1 MLTPSTRGLLTC
13 TFVLAAALAV
23 PPARGGPQRLVFHDI
38 QVDDSGRIVPWY
50 SPKPSVA
57 YDHAIRAVWRFWN
70 TMPVCPNDV
79 RYFMQ
84 HQVWKP
90 GEEDPRGL
98 GGDQLAMAL
107 SSWNLLHGYL
117 ADPAIVEN
125 MRYIADYYL
134 AHGLS
139 SPGSKWP
146 HLPFPY
152 NVDLHAGAFDGD
164 MRAGRGFLQP
174 DKAASFGA
182 ELVTLAKIT
191 GDTKYLAA
199 AARMADTLAAQV
211 VAGDAQHSPWPYR
224 VHVDGMTK
232 PADAM
237 VWTAYTTN
245 WTGAL
250 RLFEGVR
257 PFGRGDTAAHDRA
270 GALVT
275 AWLGEYP
282 MQTNDWGPFFED
294 IAGYSNTAINAGT
307 MAQYLLEDPRR
318 DPDWQLHAR
327 ALLGWVERTFANEE
341 FTAYGVTPINEQT
354 AYKVPG
360 NSHTSRHASL
370 ELMYA
375 ARSGDWSRKEQQ
387 IRRLNWATYMVDND
401 GRNRYPRDD
410 VWLTDGYGDYVRHY
424 LRAMEASPDL
434 APDDQN
440 HLLGTTSVIQSI
452 EYAPDRITYTKF
464 DRVSIDRLKLGAWT
478 PGLVTGGLL
487 RWDRDT
493 RVAEIAAGAASV
505 TIERA
510 R

>member
-1 MLTPSTRGLLTC
+1 MVLTTRRSVWTALLVALAFAALPTRG
-13 TFVLAAALAV
+13 A
-23 PPARGGPQRLVFHDI
+23 PERLVFHDI
-38 QVDDSGRIVPWY
+38 QVDAAGKIVPWY
-50 SPKPSVA
+50 SSRPSVA
-57 YDHAIRAVWRFWN
+57 YDHAIRVVWRFWN
-70 TMPVCPNDV
+70 TLQVCPNGV

-90 GEEDPRGL
+90 GAEDARGL

-117 ADPAIVEN
+117 GDPAIVNN
-125 MRYIADYYL
+125 MRYIADHYL
-134 AHGLS
+134 AHSLS
-139 SPGSKWP
+139 SPASRWP

-152 NVDLHAGAFDGD
+152 NLDLHGGTYDGD

-174 DKAASFGA
+174 DKAGSFGA

-199 AARMADTLAAQV
+199 AARIADTLAAQV
-211 VAGDAQHSPWPYR
+211 VPGDAEHSPWPYR
-224 VHVDGMTK
+224 VHADGAAK
-232 PADAM
+232 PADPK

-245 WTGAL
+245 WTGTL
-250 RLFEGVR
+250 RLFETLK
-257 PFGRGDTAAHDRA
+257 PFARGDTAQHDRA
-270 GALVT
+270 RTLVT
-275 AWLGEYP
+275 AWLAEHP
-282 MQTNDWGPFFED
+282 MKTNDWGPFFED
-294 IAGYSNTAINAGT
+294 IAEYSNTAINAGS
-307 MAQYLLEDPRR
+307 MAQYLLEEPRR
-318 DPDWQLHAR
+318 DPEWQAHVR
-327 ALLGWVERTFANEE
+327 AILNWVDRTFANDE

-360 NSHTSRHASL
+360 NSHTARQASL
-370 ELMYA
+370 ELMFA

-387 IRRLNWATYMVDND
+387 IRRLNWATYMVNSD
-401 GRNRYPRDD
+401 GWNQYPRDD

-424 LRAMEASPDL
+424 LRAMQASPDL

-440 HLLGTTSVIQSI
+440 HLLDTTSVIQAI
-452 EYAPDRITYTKF
+452 EYTPDRITYTKF
-464 DRVSIDRLKLGAWT
+464 DPVSLDRLKLGAWT

-487 RWDRDT
+487 RWDRNT

>member
-1 MLTPSTRGLLTC
+1 MGAVVAVAITG
-13 TFVLAAALAV
+13 AAVSARTV
-23 PPARGGPQRLVFHDI
+23 PERLVFHDI
-38 QVDDSGRIVPWY
+38 QVDAAGRILPWY

-57 YDHAIRAVWRFWN
+57 YDQAIRAVWRFWN
-70 TMPVCPNDV
+70 GMPVCPNGV

-90 GEEDPRGL
+90 GEQDQRGL

-107 SSWNLLHGYL
+107 SSWTLLHGYL
-117 ADPAIVEN
+117 GDPAIVNN
-125 MRYIADYYL
+125 MRYMADYYL

-139 SPGSKWP
+139 SPEAKWP

-152 NVDLHAGAFDGD
+152 NTDLHSGSLDGD
-164 MRAGRGFLQP
+164 MRAGKGFLQP

-182 ELVTLAKIT
+182 ELVTLAKVT

-199 AARMADTLAAQV
+199 AARIADTLAAHV
-211 VAGDAQHSPWPYR
+211 MPGDADRSPWPYR
-224 VHVDGMTK
+224 VHADGTTK
-232 PADAM
+232 PTDPK
-237 VWTAYTTN
+237 VWAAYTSN
-245 WTGAL
+245 WTCAL
-250 RLFEGVR
+250 RLFESLK
-257 PFGRGDTAAHDRA
+257 PFGRGETAQHDRA
-270 GALVT
+270 RALVS
-275 AWLGEYP
+275 AWLAEYP
-282 MQTNDWGPFFED
+282 MKTNNWGPFFED
-294 IAGYSNTAINAGT
+294 IVEYSNTAINAGT

-327 ALLGWVERTFANEE
+327 AILNWVERTLANDE
-341 FTAYGVTPINEQT
+341 FTAYGVTPIDEQT

-360 NSHTSRHASL
+360 NSHTARHASL

-375 ARSGDWSRKEQQ
+375 ARSGDTTRKEQQ
-387 IRRLNWATYMVDND
+387 IRRLNWATYMVDAD
-401 GRNRYPRDD
+401 GRNQYPRDD
-410 VWLTDGYGDYVRHY
+410 VWLTDGYGDYIRHY
-424 LRAMEASPDL
+424 LRAMEAAPEL

-452 EYAPDRITYTKF
+452 EYTPERITYTKF
-464 DRVSIDRLKLGAWT
+464 DPVSIDWLKLGAWM

-487 RWDRDT
+487 RWDRNT
-493 RVAEIAAGAASV
+493 HVAEIAASGTTV

>member
-1 MLTPSTRGLLTC
+1 MIGHRLLAC
-13 TFVLAAALAV
+13 TIAVVMAVAAL
-23 PPARGGPQRLVFHDI
+23 PAHGAPERLVFHDI
-38 QVDDSGRIVPWY
+38 QVDAAGRIVPWY

-57 YDHAIRAVWRFWN
+57 YDHAVRAVWRFWN
-70 TMPVCPNDV
+70 AMPMCPNGV

-84 HQVWKP
+84 HQVWRA
-90 GEEDPRGL
+90 GDEDPRGL

-107 SSWNLLHGYL
+107 SSWGRLHGYL
-117 ADPAIVEN
+117 GDPAIVTN

-139 SPGSKWP
+139 SPDSKWP

-152 NVDLHAGAFDGD
+152 NVDLHSGTFDGD

-174 DKAASFGA
+174 DKAGSFGA

-191 GDTKYLAA
+191 GETKYLAA
-199 AARMADTLAAQV
+199 AARIADTLAARA
-211 VAGDAQHSPWPYR
+211 VAGDAEHSPWPYR
-224 VHVDGMTK
+224 ISADGTTK
-232 PADAM
+232 PADPK
-237 VWTAYTTN
+237 VWTSYTTN
-245 WTGAL
+245 WTGVL
-250 RLFEGVR
+250 RLFDGLK
-257 PFGRGDTAAHDRA
+257 PFGRGDTEKHDRA
-270 GALVT
+270 RAIVT
-275 AWLGEYP
+275 AWLAEYP
-282 MQTNDWGPFFED
+282 AKTNNWGPFFED
-294 IAGYSNTAINAGT
+294 IVEYSNTAINAGT

-327 ALLGWVERTFANEE
+327 AILNWIERTFANEE
-341 FTAYGVTPINEQT
+341 FTRYGVTPIDEQT
-354 AYKVPG
+354 VYKVPG
-360 NSHTSRHASL
+360 NSHTARQASL

-375 ARSGDWSRKEQQ
+375 ARTGDWTRKEQQ
-387 IRRLNWATYMVDND
+387 VRRLNWATYMVDSD
-401 GRNRYPRDD
+401 GRNQYPRDD

-452 EYAPDRITYTKF
+452 EYTPDRISYTKF

-487 RWDRDT
+487 RWDRET
-493 RVAEIAAGAASV
+493 RVAEIAAGATSV